1 MRNIFLS
8 LLLLFACSQA
18 HANDPLLSGTPIG
31 SSPSVDYSNSS
42 ASTTVNLPADAFDG
56 NLNTYYASY
65 GRSYTWVGLDLGKA
79 HIITRVG
86 WSPRNDS
93 KGPNRVRLG
102 VIEGSNRRDFM
113 DAVPLYLIDSA
124 GTIGVMKYADVNVS
138 KGFRYVR
145 YVGPNDARCNIAELA
160 FYGHVGEGDESL
172 FYRPGQ
178 IPLVVIHT
186 TNAVEPAD
194 KVTDIGSHVRIID
207 TDNSYVADTATTRL
221 RGNASM
227 QFPKKPYRIKF
238 DSKQRPL
245 KEAPAKAK
253 KWTLINNYGDKTLM
267 RNLVAFHVS
276 KILNM
281 PYTPFG
287 TPVDVMLN
295 GEYKGCYQL
304 CDQVEVGKN
313 RVDIDEME
321 TTDISGEALTGGYL
335 VEVDG
340 YAYEEASWFNSNH
353 NIPVTIKSPDEDE
366 ITKEQANYIEQ
377 YFNQM
382 EGLVYGSNYA
392 DSANG
397 WRRLLDEET
406 FLKHFIIGELSG
418 NTDTYWSVYQYKK
431 RNDPKIYTGPVWDFD
446 IAFDNDYRTYPIGNK
461 SDFVYRSGGSSAGD
475 MKNFVNRVVLQ
486 DTKTIPQIRS
496 FWGVGRNNG
505 IDSESLSAWI
515 DSVASVL
522 DRSQKLNF
530 IRWDI
535 LSQKVHMNPQARG
548 SYSKEVAYLKDY
560 ITKRILWMDN
570 RLGYTYTNIT
580 TPTIEDDM
588 YYVWDVLGRP
598 IYQGKDKPSLQQGI
612 YIIRHNGKVEM
623 QMINQ

>member
-65 GRSYTWVGLDLGKA
+65 GRSYTWVGLDLGQA

-113 DAVPLYLIDSA
+113 DAVPLYLIDSV

-160 FYGHVGEGDESL
+160 FYGHEGEGDESL

-245 KEAPAKAK
+245 KTAPAKAK

-304 CDQVEVGKN
+304 CD
-313 RVDIDEME
+313 
-321 TTDISGEALTGGYL
+321 
-335 VEVDG
+335 
-340 YAYEEASWFNSNH
+340 
-353 NIPVTIKSPDEDE
+353 
-366 ITKEQANYIEQ
+366 
-377 YFNQM
+377 
-382 EGLVYGSNYA
+382 
-392 DSANG
+392 
-397 WRRLLDEET
+397 
-406 FLKHFIIGELSG
+406 
-418 NTDTYWSVYQYKK
+418 
-431 RNDPKIYTGPVWDFD
+431 
-446 IAFDNDYRTYPIGNK
+446 
-461 SDFVYRSGGSSAGD
+461 
-475 MKNFVNRVVLQ
+475 
-486 DTKTIPQIRS
+486 
-496 FWGVGRNNG
+496 
-505 IDSESLSAWI
+505 
-515 DSVASVL
+515 
-522 DRSQKLNF
+522 
-530 IRWDI
+530 
-535 LSQKVHMNPQARG
+535 
-548 SYSKEVAYLKDY
+548 
-560 ITKRILWMDN
+560 
-570 RLGYTYTNIT
+570 
-580 TPTIEDDM
+580 
-588 YYVWDVLGRP
+588 
-598 IYQGKDKPSLQQGI
+598 
-612 YIIRHNGKVEM
+612 
-623 QMINQ
+623 